1 MLWVR
6 VSKRVALARHAQTC
20 AADFSWVVRHSHVSG
35 STSNSN
41 LILVVLVTAG
51 SFARTACST
60 CSASDVASFELAD
73 VAAVHVG
80 RRAAAHSQ
88 LALPVRAAVDAG
100 ARQIVLKESAAFVAV
115 PSPYNES
122 QIWGYK
128 KFKRIK
134 E

>member
-20 AADFSWVVRHSHVSG
+20 AADFSWVVRHHSHVSG

-60 CSASDVASFELAD
+60 CGASDVASFELAD

-122 QIWGYK
+122 QNMGIQK
-128 KFKRIK
+128 V
-134 E
+134 